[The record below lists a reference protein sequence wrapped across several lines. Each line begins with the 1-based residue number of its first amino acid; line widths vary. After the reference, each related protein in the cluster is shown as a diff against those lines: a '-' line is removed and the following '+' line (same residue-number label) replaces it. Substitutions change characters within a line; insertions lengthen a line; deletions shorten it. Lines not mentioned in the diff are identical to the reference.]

1 LGVKSWYP
9 CARPSDDLQWFVVII
24 RVRAAKGSVC
34 IKQGRLS
41 VLSQLPGHP
50 FAFEI
55 SMDEM
60 AGKSED
66 AVQMLSVDNDEQLK
80 QWLDWIEQTF
90 RTDRR
95 TSAVVS
101 AGAEQPS
108 GTPIRAQSFL
118 GSLFPAVEGGDS
130 AADPTHPVPGAEPP
144 LATPH
149 DVAETNPVVEG
160 ASEQTAPTAP
170 TEPLPLPAMD
180 KPLKP
185 VARKPSKSS
194 VKEFITASAES
205 NDGPDLYMGQLY
217 QQESAVSFV
226 DPCDDPPSG
235 PFSPASGGA
244 WSDAPA
250 SAHVATLGA
259 PSVPDPV
266 DDGDGSRSLAEKL
279 EAKLNA
285 RRQLFKPPNFK
296 NLLNSNGFDMTARRS
311 SAPAASASGAGS
323 EVNSETESTTPSVPS
338 STRSA
343 PPLPQRGGP
352 NEARDATRAA
362 LNPSPL
368 TEPIRLDTPEP
379 SPVNGEGAHARR
391 PSFTKSPARRRTSKK
406 PTPHGAGEGIAQQD
420 DVSRAHT
427 PSPVPTSG
435 ATGAVPH
442 NTHPLTRHLKIL
454 FRPTEPVRMGYL
466 LKLDTSHAHEAAGM
480 GQDVW
485 LTQYVTLDVTTGM
498 MIVYAEING

>member
-1 LGVKSWYP
+1 
-9 CARPSDDLQWFVVII
+9 
-24 RVRAAKGSVC
+24 
-34 IKQGRLS
+34 
-41 VLSQLPGHP
+41 VLSQVPGHP

-55 SMDEM
+55 SMDDM
-60 AGKSED
+60 AGKSEE
-66 AVQMLSVDNDEQLK
+66 AVQTLSVDNDEQLK
-80 QWLDWIEQTF
+80 QWLDWVDQTF

-101 AGAEQPS
+101 AGAEQTS
-108 GTPIRAQSFL
+108 GSPVRTQSFL

-130 AADPTHPVPGAEPP
+130 ARGATRPVPGAEPP
-144 LATPH
+144 VRTPH
-149 DVAETNPVVEG
+149 DVAGIHSVVEG
-160 ASEQTAPTAP
+160 ASERTAHTAQSGPTSAVIP
-170 TEPLPLPAMD
+170 ATEPLPLPAMD

-185 VARKPSKSS
+185 LARKPSKSS

-205 NDGPDLYMGQLY
+205 NDGPDLDMGQLC
-217 QQESAVSFV
+217 QQESAVSVV
-226 DPCDDPPSG
+226 DPGEDAPSG

-244 WSDAPA
+244 WPNAPA
-250 SAHVATLGA
+250 SAHVPTLGA

-285 RRQLFKPPNFK
+285 RRQSFKPPNFK

-311 SAPAASASGAGS
+311 SAPATSASGAGS

-343 PPLPQRGGP
+343 PPLPQRGTH
-352 NEARDATRAA
+352 NDARDATRAA

-379 SPVNGEGAHARR
+379 SPVNGESAHARR

-406 PTPHGAGEGIAQQD
+406 SSPHGAGEGIAQQD
-420 DVSRAHT
+420 DASRAHS

-454 FRPTEPVRMGYL
+454 IRPTEPGRMGYL

-485 LTQYVTLDVTTGM
+485 LTQYVALDVTTGM